1 MSCTLTMSLNNHSYT
16 VWLYWSVDS
25 REVSFSKIKC
35 DHTWQYPRLDF
46 QKVLHGTFS
55 VTELAN
61 SPLVTADILLVTS
74 HYAAAVQL
82 HMQGTRECIFYCRFQ
97 GLVPLIWP
105 YVCNYG
111 DQIFPPCSIIPRL
124 QPCLPAKKEKVAYY
138 ENYLSHN

>member
-1 MSCTLTMSLNNHSYT
+1 MSCTLTMSLNNHSYI

-25 REVSFSKIKC
+25 RKVSFSKIKC
-35 DHTWQYPRLDF
+35 DHTWQYHRLDF
-46 QKVLHGTFS
+46 QKVVRSTFS

-61 SPLVTADILLVTS
+61 SPLVTADISLKLVTS
-74 HYAAAVQL
+74 HYAVQL
-82 HMQGTRECIFYCRFQ
+82 HMQSTWECILYSRFQ

-111 DQIFPPCSIIPRL
+111 DQIFSPYSIIPRL

-138 ENYLSHN
+138 RNYLSHN